1 MIEELVKRLQE
12 KKLTEQEEEKLLKEI
27 EETKKTIVANQF
39 ARRLEQ
45 EKLKMLNQDE
55 DKVRMINLID
65 EEIEKRRNK
74 NRRLKKIWNIVAIVA
89 TFIAVGSAMGLA
101 VLSALINIPFVMQVL
116 VPVLGALV
124 PIGVTYPIAKIL
136 SKKSNVNNKEIAKLT
151 KEKEVIIDDV
161 KVDVDNIIVSNIEF
175 VKLSKSN
182 NLKNEINIEN
192 NQDLIP

>member
-55 DKVRMINLID
+55 DKVRMIKLID

-74 NRRLKKIWNIVAIVA
+74 NRRLQKIWNIVAIVA
-89 TFIAVGSAMGLA
+89 TFIAVGSALGLA
-101 VLSALINIPFVMQVL
+101 VLSALINIPFVIQVL
-116 VPVLGALV
+116 VPVLGVVV
-124 PIGVTYPIAKIL
+124 PIGVTYPIAKIF
-136 SKKSNVNNKEIAKLT
+136 SKKSNVNNKEIAKIGR
-151 KEKEVIIDDV
+151 EHV
-161 KVDVDNIIVSNIEF
+161 
-175 VKLSKSN
+175 
-182 NLKNEINIEN
+182 
-192 NQDLIP
+192 